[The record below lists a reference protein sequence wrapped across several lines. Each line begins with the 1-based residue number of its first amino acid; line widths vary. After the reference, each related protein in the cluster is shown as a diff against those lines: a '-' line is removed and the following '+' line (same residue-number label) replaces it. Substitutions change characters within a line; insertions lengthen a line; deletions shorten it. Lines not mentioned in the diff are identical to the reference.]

1 MILIA
6 CGAYCRPATEK
17 DWEDGKDFQALTTE
31 HRGRYFSIRDCKMMA
46 EEFGITKII
55 FRDRLF
61 TKDLFIE
68 KI

>member
-6 CGAYCRPATEK
+6 RGAYGRTATEK
-17 DWEDGKDFQALTTE
+17 DWEAGLDFQALTTE
-31 HRGRYFSIRDCKMMA
+31 NCGRYFSIRDCKMMA
-46 EEFGITKII
+46 EEYGITCII
-55 FRDRLF
+55 FRERLF